1 MASSFMVYHGLFCL
15 FLSDWYLYFF
25 PSHFY
30 RYMEPLPAGS
40 ETKFEF
46 ENMIIGQAIPSNFIP
61 HIEKGFREAA
71 NS

>member
-1 MASSFMVYHGLFCL
+1 
-15 FLSDWYLYFF
+15 
-25 PSHFY
+25 
-30 RYMEPLPAGS
+30 MEPLSAGS